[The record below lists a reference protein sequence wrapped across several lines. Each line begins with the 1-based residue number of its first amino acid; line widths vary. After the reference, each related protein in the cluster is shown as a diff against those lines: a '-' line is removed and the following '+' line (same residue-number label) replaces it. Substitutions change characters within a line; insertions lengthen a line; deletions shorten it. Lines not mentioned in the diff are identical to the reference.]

1 MNTEELEEKVQLA
14 REAMHD
20 FLQKMGEKYSLGN
33 GPIPVDQV
41 DEDDQSTW
49 TFHIIALGNASRAL
63 WRAQIANQP
72 HPAALTKTD
81 AEIVWN

>member
-1 MNTEELEEKVQLA
+1 MIRELEEKVVLA

-41 DEDDQSTW
+41 DEDDQATW

>member
-1 MNTEELEEKVQLA
+1 MIRELEEKCILA

-20 FLQKMGEKYSLGN
+20 FLQKMGEKYSLGAC
-33 GPIPVDQV
+33 PIPVDQV
-41 DEDDQSTW
+41 DEDDQATW
-49 TFHIIALGNASRAL
+49 TFHVIALGNASRAL

-81 AEIVWN
+81 EIVWN